1 MFIEDDPEPP
11 WYQAR
16 SIGMRY
22 INLFVVDEDDQF
34 EIAAIYELSYTGGK
48 VEEKIETAMQA
59 VTQLRQHQ
67 KEGSEYFIAK
77 YVFSQA

>member
-22 INLFVVDEDDQF
+22 INLFAIDEVDQF
-34 EIAAIYELSYTGGK
+34 EIPAIHELSYTGGE

-59 VTQLRQHQ
+59 AKKLRQQ
-67 KEGSEYFIAK
+67 QNEGPGYFTAN
-77 YVFSQA
+77 YVFS

>member
-22 INLFVVDEDDQF
+22 INLFAIDEVDQF
-34 EIAAIYELSYTGGK
+34 EIAAIHELSYTEGE

-59 VTQLRQHQ
+59 AKKLRQQ
-67 KEGSEYFIAK
+67 NEGPGYFTAN
-77 YVFSQA
+77 YVFS